1 MKWKF
6 HPGAAEEYLA
16 SCRYYA
22 EFGGKLGEAFSQS
35 VEAAIHQIVAQP
47 TAWREVEE
55 DVRRHLLT
63 RFPFG
68 IYYTIED
75 GYVLIVAVMHMK
87 RRPGYWRDR
96 LS

>member
-35 VEAAIHQIVAQP
+35 ERP
-47 TAWREVEE
+47 PS
-55 DVRRHLLT
+55 T
-63 RFPFG
+63 RLSRNP
-68 IYYTIED
+68 
-75 GYVLIVAVMHMK
+75 
-87 RRPGYWRDR
+87 RPGAR
-96 LS
+96 